1 LKRASRDRDPDV
13 TQGGGPAGQ
22 AADDPRLDRVSPLAP
37 ANAVAAILTVEGSY
51 LLQLRDRKR
60 GIFFP
65 SHWGCFGGAVDPG
78 ETAEAALV
86 RELSEELNLDVA
98 AQTLRYFTR
107 FDFDLG
113 FAGRAPIWRFFYEV
127 ELGRATLSKLTLQEG
142 SGMELFGADAILAGS
157 LPITP
162 YDAFALWFH
171 ISRGRLQQ

>member
-1 LKRASRDRDPDV
+1 MCKELNPNV
-13 TQGGGPAGQ
+13 TEGVRPAGH
-22 AADDPRLDRVSPLAP
+22 AADDPRLDRVSPLTP

-51 LLQLRDRKR
+51 LLQLRDRKH

-86 RELSEELNLDVA
+86 RELSEELDLDVA
-98 AQTLRYFTR
+98 PQALQYFTR
-107 FDFDLG
+107 FDFDIG
-113 FAGRAPIWRFFYEV
+113 FAGRPPIWRFFYEI
-127 ELGRATLSKLTLQEG
+127 EFGRATLSKLTLQEG
-142 SGMELFGADAILAGS
+142 SRMELIPADAILAGT

-171 ISRGRLQQ
+171 INRGRLQRS